1 MMKRTNLHLEDGLR
15 QWVCH
20 LQVYLFNSALRG
32 GKAMI
37 KGIYIEVY
45 AIVTICLA
53 MVTTLIVAVIM

>member
-1 MMKRTNLHLEDGLR
+1 
-15 QWVCH
+15 
-20 LQVYLFNSALRG
+20 
-32 GKAMI
+32 MI